1 MPKFSRNKPRLMP
14 GLSTSSKELVERV
27 KARQVRPD
35 TSGNLHSTDPEVTD
49 AFRKSRV
56 ENARDYVSTIDKTE
70 KMKAKISDAENA
82 SKILA
87 ERKKLADEAKK
98 DSERQAALDK
108 IIEADKSKGNA

>member
-35 TSGNLHSTDPEVTD
+35 TSGNIHSTDPEVTD

-56 ENARDYVSTIDKTE
+56 ENARDYVQTINKVE
-70 KMKAKISDAENA
+70 KMKGKIADATRASEELAKKE
-82 SKILA
+82 
-87 ERKKLADEAKK
+87 KLAAQAKR

-108 IIEADKSKGNA
+108 IIESDKSKGNE